1 MRSAERSCCD
11 DVFAIV
17 EITSTDLAISRTM
30 TDGIR
35 SISADYGDCSHIR
48 EDYKNGNISVTGVP
62 MVTIRMHPSA
72 VADTR
77 NYK

>member
-17 EITSTDLAISRTM
+17 EIKSFDLLISRTV

-35 SISADYGDCSHIR
+35 SISADYSDCLHVR
-48 EDYKNGNISVTGVP
+48 EDYENRNVSVTDVP

-77 NYK
+77 NFK